1 MLGVIEGESHNG
13 IVSALS
19 VDSINLLLRVQ
30 ISLLLFLF
38 YPPPGLAL
46 TSDIIRLQM
55 LVVVKRESMVFE
67 PKGTVE
73 IRKVFIPHSCQYMTT
88 SSRSE
93 V

>member
-38 YPPPGLAL
+38 YPPPRFSPNLRHYKIADVG
-46 TSDIIRLQM
+46 
-55 LVVVKRESMVFE
+55 
-67 PKGTVE
+67 G
-73 IRKVFIPHSCQYMTT
+73 
-88 SSRSE
+88 SE
-93 V
+93 EGEYGF